1 MNISSLVKRLT
12 DAAVAY
18 YETSEPIMSDMEYD
32 SLIDQL
38 KTLDPTNAFFQ
49 QIGAKPNS
57 NAVTLP
63 VPMPSLDKQKP
74 ETIRDGTLNKGP
86 YILTDKLDGI
96 SALWCSGYNRKSS
109 LYLRGNGS
117 EGQDVSHC
125 SKGIQGLIEAAAP
138 SFAVRG
144 ELIVPKGVVGE
155 TLARNWV
162 NGQLHQTSPIKE
174 ELSKIRFV
182 AYQVCEPRSLT
193 RSQQITWLQSKGFE
207 VAWFRIDASPTI
219 ESLSSLFKERRQESM
234 YECDGIVVSQDVVPL
249 QTKTNPKDAFAFKM
263 ALDDQRAQTTV
274 KEVLWASS
282 RTGNWIPRIHFA
294 PVKIGTATIEY
305 CSGFNA
311 QSIMTHGIGPGAVIL
326 VRRSGDVIPVMESC
340 LKKAPG
346 DWQKPPEGL
355 WKWDSNEVHAVDTS
369 LTMSHDRLA
378 LELAH
383 GLVALGIEG
392 ISKTTAKKLVQG
404 NVITLQTILK
414 TPVDR
419 LQALIGKV
427 NGSKLFE
434 GLPKAMANASE
445 AQWIYTYLGWPKAF
459 GKTRIAS
466 TLELESNVSKWPS
479 IGLPPKGISADSFAE
494 VLKVVP
500 AYLAWRASFPSSVRI
515 ELPSLNLQKIFKGT
529 YVLTGFRDAKLQKRL
544 EEAGWIQEERI
555 TKTTN
560 LLLVSSILEGSK
572 ESGKMK
578 MARESGI
585 RILPRDQVDI
595 LFQT

>member
-1 MNISSLVKRLT
+1 MNTSSLVKRLS

-32 SLIDQL
+32 TLVDQL
-38 KTLDPTNAFFQ
+38 KALDPTNAFFQ
-49 QIGAKPNS
+49 QIGANPKS
-57 NAVTLP
+57 NAVSLP
-63 VPMPSLDKQKP
+63 VPMPSLDKRKP
-74 ETIRDGTLNKGP
+74 DTLKETDLKKGP

-96 SALWCSGYNRKSS
+96 SALWCSGYNKKAS

-125 SKGIQGLIEAAAP
+125 KGIQGLIEAAVP

-144 ELIVPKGVVGE
+144 ELIVPKGVVNG
-155 TLARNWV
+155 ARNWV
-162 NGQLHQTSPIKE
+162 NGQLHQGTPVKE
-174 ELSKIRFV
+174 ELSRIRFV

-219 ESLSSLFKERRQESM
+219 QSLSSLFKERRLEST
-234 YECDGIVVSQDVVPL
+234 YECDGIVVSQDVIPP

-282 RTGNWIPRIHFA
+282 RTGNWIPRIHFE

-340 LKKAPG
+340 LKKAA

-369 LTMSHDRLA
+369 LTMSHDKLA

-392 ISKTTAKKLVQG
+392 ISKTTAKKLVEG
-404 NVITLQTILK
+404 NVTTLQIILQ
-414 TPVDR
+414 TSVDR
-419 LQALIGKV
+419 LQTLIGKV

-445 AQWIYTYLGWPKAF
+445 SQWIYTYLGWPKAF

-466 TLELESNVSKWPS
+466 TLELESNVSKWS
-479 IGLPPKGISADSFAE
+479 TIGLPPKGISADSFAE

-500 AYLAWRASFPSSVRI
+500 AYLTWRASFPSTVQTFI
-515 ELPSLNLQKIFKGT
+515 ELPSLKVQMAFKGN
-529 YVLTGFRDAKLQKRL
+529 YVLSGFRDAKIQKRL
-544 EEAGWIQEERI
+544 DEAGWIQEERI

-560 LLLVSSILEGSK
+560 VLIVSSIVQGSK

-585 RILPRDQVDI
+585 RIIPRDQVDI

>member
-1 MNISSLVKRLT
+1 
-12 DAAVAY
+12 
-18 YETSEPIMSDMEYD
+18 
-32 SLIDQL
+32 
-38 KTLDPTNAFFQ
+38 
-49 QIGAKPNS
+49 
-57 NAVTLP
+57 
-63 VPMPSLDKQKP
+63 
-74 ETIRDGTLNKGP
+74 
-86 YILTDKLDGI
+86 
-96 SALWCSGYNRKSS
+96 
-109 LYLRGNGS
+109 
-117 EGQDVSHC
+117 
-125 SKGIQGLIEAAAP
+125 
-138 SFAVRG
+138 
-144 ELIVPKGVVGE
+144 
-155 TLARNWV
+155 
-162 NGQLHQTSPIKE
+162 
-174 ELSKIRFV
+174 
-182 AYQVCEPRSLT
+182 
-193 RSQQITWLQSKGFE
+193 
-207 VAWFRIDASPTI
+207 
-219 ESLSSLFKERRQESM
+219 LFKERRQESN

-282 RTGNWIPRIHFA
+282 RTGNWIPRIHFE

-311 QSIMTHGIGPGAVIL
+311 QAIMTHGIGPGAVIL

-346 DWQKPPEGL
+346 DWQQPPTGL
-355 WKWDSNEVHAVDTS
+355 WKWDANNVHAVDTS
-369 LTMSHDRLA
+369 LTVSHDKLA
-378 LELAH
+378 LELTH
-383 GLVALGIEG
+383 GLVALGVEG
-392 ISKTTAKKLVQG
+392 ISKTTAKKLVEG
-404 NVITLQTILK
+404 NVTTLQIILT
-414 TPVDR
+414 TPVDK

-434 GLPKAMANASE
+434 GLPKVMATASE

-466 TLELESNVSKWPS
+466 TLELESDVSKWPS

-494 VLKVVP
+494 VLKAVP
-500 AYLAWRASFPSSVRI
+500 AYLTWRTSFPSTVQTII
-515 ELPSLNLQKIFKGT
+515 ELPSLKVQREFKGN

-560 LLLVSSILEGSK
+560 LLIVSSILEGSK

-578 MARESGI
+578 SAREAGI